1 MKGSVVNVRRDSA
14 KLLVFIVLL
23 SGMAESKLKSDDA
36 PAFTELRNF
45 PARDESIDIAA
56 EVGTDY
62 ELFGTLLLEDKSG
75 SKVKTIDKGKRGDAV
90 DITAEILRLWL
101 QGKGKQPVTWQTLIE
116 CLQDMKLNVL
126 ASNIKNGLLTKGD
139 SDQPPSAT
147 VDCHKISKKRELEKA
162 VAEIGDWE
170 VLCEN
175 LGVPSPVLQGL
186 RYDNIQNSMKK
197 TRCLEAYLN
206 TGNACWET
214 VVEVVADVP
223 FYNKRVA
230 KEIADKYGVD
240 YSKYVKD
247 EL

>member
-1 MKGSVVNVRRDSA
+1 MNT
-14 KLLVFIVLL
+14 
-23 SGMAESKLKSDDA
+23 DDT

-126 ASNIKNGLLTKGD
+126 ASKIKSGL
-139 SDQPPSAT
+139 SEQPPSGKLALHNGKQT
-147 VDCHKISKKRELEKA
+147 YSSLFTYKVGRGNKITCA
-162 VAEIGDWE
+162 V
-170 VLCEN
+170 VLCD
-175 LGVPSPVLQGL
+175 VLQGPSTSFL
-186 RYDNIQNSMKK
+186 RGRRLIY
-197 TRCLEAYLN
+197 TLLH
-206 TGNACWET
+206 
-214 VVEVVADVP
+214 
-223 FYNKRVA
+223 
-230 KEIADKYGVD
+230 
-240 YSKYVKD
+240 
-247 EL
+247 